1 MVIDQGIQE
10 GSPAGH
16 WSDLWTSR
24 GRSCLW
30 QNRSMSLINI
40 ACTSLFHVLCC
51 HFDLWIW
58 QTTNSIGMFFSP
70 WTVNTSVCE
79 SWSALQNA
87 KQGSSKLV
95 DSDCCSHWPEHW
107 TRSLSKIVHP
117 LPLSAHLWIS
127 APWGEALSLFGEA
140 ACETVCHSQSD
151 IGLSC
156 QKAIFFQL
164 CFPPPVSVL
173 TNDCRCQCFNC
184 SIVRLHSHLFASPVK
199 PIVIQRQVESAH
211 WFKTIHQLGHSS
223 QISFPARNSLELL
236 EEARED
242 VSKSV
247 CWGFDTL
254 AIVEGLTGSCN

>member
-1 MVIDQGIQE
+1 
-10 GSPAGH
+10 
-16 WSDLWTSR
+16 
-24 GRSCLW
+24 
-30 QNRSMSLINI
+30 
-40 ACTSLFHVLCC
+40 
-51 HFDLWIW
+51 
-58 QTTNSIGMFFSP
+58 MFFSP
-70 WTVNTSVCE
+70 WTVNTFLCE

-117 LPLSAHLWIS
+117 SLSLSAHLWIS

-151 IGLSC
+151 IVLSY

-211 WFKTIHQLGHSS
+211 WFKQSTNLVTVLR
-223 QISFPARNSLELL
+223 FPFQQE
-236 EEARED
+236 
-242 VSKSV
+242 
-247 CWGFDTL
+247 TL
-254 AIVEGLTGSCN
+254 WNCLKRRVRMFPKGCVEGLTGCCN